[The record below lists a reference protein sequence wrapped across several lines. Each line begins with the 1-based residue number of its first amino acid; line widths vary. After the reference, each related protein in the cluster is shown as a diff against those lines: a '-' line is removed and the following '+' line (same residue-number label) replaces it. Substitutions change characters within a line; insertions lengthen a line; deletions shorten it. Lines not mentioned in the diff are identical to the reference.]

1 MMSVEGKQMIPRI
14 YVSLRIF
21 EPNVTE
27 DDVSWFRSINAS
39 KCWLQG
45 ESRFG
50 IQMAYEHNGCDF
62 SIDYQDSYYVE
73 EVAMTFLKKLIS
85 AKPGLFPYI
94 REHNFDP
101 MLSVSAYASDVIPSI
116 SFDACDIKLLAEHNI
131 SLDVDVILTAG

>member
-1 MMSVEGKQMIPRI
+1 MIPNI
-14 YVSLRIF
+14 CVSLRIF
-21 EPNVTE
+21 GPTVTE
-27 DDVSWFRSINAS
+27 DDVSWFRSIGAS

-50 IQMAYEHNGCDF
+50 TQMVYEHNGCDF

-85 AKPGLFPYI
+85 AKPDLFSYI
-94 REHNFDP
+94 HEHNFDP
-101 MLSVSAYASDVIPSI
+101 ILSVGAYASDVIPGI

-131 SLDVDVILTAG
+131 NLDVDVILTAG